1 MTLLDGTKVKKELLN
16 ELKNKIDTK
25 NIKPSLAVIQIGN
38 DSASNI
44 YIKNKEKTAINL
56 GCKFEHIKFK
66 EDCTEKE
73 ILDKIDELNNNNDVD
88 GILVQMPIPKHL
100 NEKTIQNRI
109 ISTKDVDGLTNTNAG
124 LLFHNEECLIPC
136 TPLGIIELLN
146 NYEIDVV
153 GRHVVIVGK
162 SNLVGKPL
170 SILLLNKGAT
180 VTICHSKTKNLDEI
194 TASAD
199 ILISAV
205 GKVNLITEDMIKEN
219 AIVIDVGINRIE
231 DKIVGDVD
239 FYGYTL
245 DVNKNVLIPRRETE
259 ELVEYVIK
267 YAKSFNKPSI
277 IDVGT
282 GTGAIA
288 IALSKELNLPV
299 YASDISPKAI
309 EVARKNVEKTNS
321 KVSLLLGDML
331 KPYMDKNIKV
341 DILVSNPPYIRED
354 EEIEKIVKDNEPEIA
369 LYAPNNGLFYYE
381 EILKNASKVLNDK
394 FLIAFEIGEKQG
406 DDVKELVY
414 KYLKDVKVEIKKD
427 LSDKNR
433 FVFVYN

>member
-1 MTLLDGTKVKKELLN
+1 MTLLDGIKVKKELLN
-16 ELKNKIDTK
+16 ELKNKIDKK
-25 NIKPSLAVIQIGN
+25 NIKPSLAVIQIWN

-56 GCKFEHIKFK
+56 GCKFEYIKFK

-239 FYGYTL
+239 FI
-245 DVNKNVLIPRRETE
+245 NVSKKASYITP
-259 ELVEYVIK
+259 V
-267 YAKSFNKPSI
+267 PGG
-277 IDVGT
+277 VGQMT
-282 GTGAIA
+282 
-288 IALSKELNLPV
+288 V
-299 YASDISPKAI
+299 
-309 EVARKNVEKTNS
+309 
-321 KVSLLLGDML
+321 
-331 KPYMDKNIKV
+331 
-341 DILVSNPPYIRED
+341 
-354 EEIEKIVKDNEPEIA
+354 IA
-369 LYAPNNGLFYYE
+369 LYQNLYKAY
-381 EILKNASKVLNDK
+381 
-394 FLIAFEIGEKQG
+394 LI
-406 DDVKELVY
+406 
-414 KYLKDVKVEIKKD
+414 
-427 LSDKNR
+427 NR
-433 FVFVYN
+433 K

>member
-1 MTLLDGTKVKKELLN
+1 MTLLDGIKVKKELLN

-153 GRHVVIVGK
+153 GCHVVIVGK

-239 FYGYTL
+239 F
-245 DVNKNVLIPRRETE
+245 
-259 ELVEYVIK
+259 
-267 YAKSFNKPSI
+267 
-277 IDVGT
+277 
-282 GTGAIA
+282 
-288 IALSKELNLPV
+288 
-299 YASDISPKAI
+299 
-309 EVARKNVEKTNS
+309 
-321 KVSLLLGDML
+321 
-331 KPYMDKNIKV
+331 DKCI
-341 DILVSNPPYIRED
+341 
-354 EEIEKIVKDNEPEIA
+354 
-369 LYAPNNGLFYYE
+369 
-381 EILKNASKVLNDK
+381 
-394 FLIAFEIGEKQG
+394 
-406 DDVKELVY
+406 
-414 KYLKDVKVEIKKD
+414 
-427 LSDKNR
+427 
-433 FVFVYN
+433 